1 MALIVQNP
9 VEDDILLDLAI
20 VFEDF
25 SRVVQIEKLFAQ
37 PIYIVVVDGVD
48 AFLSLLPE
56 HFIRK

>member
-1 MALIVQNP
+1 MALVVQNP

-20 VFEDF
+20 VLEDF

-37 PIYIVVVDGVD
+37 SIYIVVIDGVH
-48 AFLSLLPE
+48 ALLSLLPE